1 MNIIVLGSNC
11 KFSSDLSVKL
21 NQLKDSSLILRYDV
35 LSNFKK
41 NVPLYSKIVSE
52 NKNILKEKQLE
63 NSFSVGNYAG
73 DVEVS
78 FYDSSINNKEVEKN
92 IKTLTTIFNSINP
105 SDTEYKDSFL
115 YASLRDKIKEC
126 MRLSSSVESTTL
138 NIINVFSGIM
148 NKEMLVHVLSKLPTS
163 LIIKVKGTKT
173 LLPDSFEEKD
183 LKETTKISDSS
194 ILLEVNSVDELLR
207 NNFFKEAFNL
217 KNIKEKKQKEETKA
231 CCTETPGMRAEGM
244 AFEMPNDF
252 AWDINMA
259 A

>member
-52 NKNILKEKQLE
+52 NKNILE
-63 NSFSVGNYAG
+63 NLFSVGNYAG

-207 NNFFKEAFNL
+207 NDFFKETFNL
-217 KNIKEKKQKEETKA
+217 KNNKEKKQKEETKA

-252 AWDINMA
+252 AWNINMA